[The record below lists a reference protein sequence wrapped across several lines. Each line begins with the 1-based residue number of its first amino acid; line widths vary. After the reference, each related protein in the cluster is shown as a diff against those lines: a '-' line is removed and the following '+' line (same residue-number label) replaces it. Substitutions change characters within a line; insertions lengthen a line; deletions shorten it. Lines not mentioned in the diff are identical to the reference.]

1 MMFVMDWEKAVPKP
15 PKELLDQC
23 YTVKS
28 KSSKPHLKKR
38 WAFEHCDSYVW
49 MDVEFG
55 GIEGDTYVFYFAK
68 EADKIMFALKY
79 N

>member
-1 MMFVMDWEKAVPKP
+1 MMFVTDWEKSIPKP
-15 PKELLDQC
+15 PKVLLEQC
-23 YTVKS
+23 YTVRS
-28 KSSKPHLKKR
+28 TSPKPHLKKR
-38 WAFEHCDSYVW
+38 WALAHCDSYVW

-55 GIEGDTYVFYFAK
+55 GIEGDTYVFYFSK